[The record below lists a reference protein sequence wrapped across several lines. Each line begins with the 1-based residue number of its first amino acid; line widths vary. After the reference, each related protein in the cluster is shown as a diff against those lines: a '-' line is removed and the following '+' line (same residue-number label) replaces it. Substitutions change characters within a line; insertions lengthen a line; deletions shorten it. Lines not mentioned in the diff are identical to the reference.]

1 MLTTTIIINNWHD
14 FTTASISM
22 ELEIL
27 EPNLMQ
33 RSTSEIK
40 ERLRQAYEH
49 YVQTTEDGRRL
60 IMENY
65 GRPTWGHLLSIPN
78 EYLTPYGIRR
88 LDYHLSTIVLDADN
102 VTIDT
107 TPKKE
112 ETSHENR
119 I

>member
-49 YVQTTEDGRRL
+49 YVQTTEDG
-60 IMENY
+60 
-65 GRPTWGHLLSIPN
+65 S
-78 EYLTPYGIRR
+78 
-88 LDYHLSTIVLDADN
+88 
-102 VTIDT
+102 
-107 TPKKE
+107 
-112 ETSHENR
+112 
-119 I
+119 